1 MEQRGASRDGVSSP
15 GPILA
20 DARWLA
26 AIDDAYGARSKRLSL
41 AGVEIPG
48 YAVRDLRGRRAFHA
62 LPDTLPDA
70 DAALLAEAGAAL
82 RAAGFA
88 EAWIDVG
95 RRGAEFGLRERVR
108 ISPILGLTPGA
119 DAIWRGFRDKVRN
132 TVRKAEKS
140 GFSVSDDPQAL
151 DAFHALYARA
161 MDEKGVAIRSKDFF
175 RAILARFGDQATLYT
190 ARENG
195 ELRGG
200 VLIVRNARQA
210 AYPYGAAD
218 DAGKRGGATSLLL
231 WHAIGDLCA
240 RGIESLDLGPSS
252 PGGGTFRFK
261 THLGAVPLERRYVDV
276 LAPSRAP
283 AAVPSAATPSVPKI
297 GRLER
302 TVGALP
308 RALRIPVRTLLGR
321 FGRIL

>member
-1 MEQRGASRDGVSSP
+1 MSAP

-20 DARWLA
+20 DSRWLA
-26 AIDDAYGARSKRLSL
+26 AIEDAYGTRARRLSL

-48 YAVRDLRGRRAFHA
+48 YAVRDLRGRRVFHA
-62 LPDTLPDA
+62 LA
-70 DAALLAEAGAAL
+70 DSLADVAADGLAGVLAEAASRL
-82 RAAGFA
+82 RADGFA

-95 RRGAEFGLRERVR
+95 RPGSDLGLRERVR
-108 ISPILGLTPGA
+108 VSPILDLAPGA
-119 DAIWRGFRDKVRN
+119 DAIWSGFRDKVRN
-132 TVRKAEKS
+132 TVRKAEKA
-140 GFSVSDDPQAL
+140 GFAVSDDPSAI

-161 MDEKGVAIRSKDFF
+161 MDEKGVAIRSKAFL
-175 RAILARFGDQATLYT
+175 RAILSRFGDSARLYT
-190 ARENG
+190 AREGG

-218 DAGKRGGATSLLL
+218 EAGKRGGVTSLLL
-231 WHAIGDLCA
+231 WHAIRDLCA
-240 RGIESLDLGPSS
+240 HEVATLDLGPST

-261 THLGAVPLERRYVDV
+261 THLGAVPLERHCVDV
-276 LAPSRAP
+276 LAPSPAP
-283 AAVPSAATPSVPKI
+283 APAPAPTAAARPAQV

-302 TVGALP
+302 AIGGLP
-308 RALRIPVRTLLGR
+308 RALRLPIRTALGR